1 MSGRITAFGVCLDCW
16 PVLPFALFVLFVT
29 ELCFSVVIQIRWSQ
43 WFLLCGEE
51 SSAIQNSGGKTFW
64 WSSACA

>member
-29 ELCFSVVIQIRWSQ
+29 ELCFSVCYTDPLESVVPAVWRGIQCYPELRW
-43 WFLLCGEE
+43 
-51 SSAIQNSGGKTFW
+51 
-64 WSSACA
+64 